1 MNHVILATTSTEL
14 TAKVDAATGGRFVA
28 MPAMPSAAG
37 QVLALAGG
45 VPEVVVLDSRPAAE
59 PMLQLTADLTGLFPG
74 IGVVLVSDQ
83 PAELG
88 LAAMRAGVRDI
99 LDPSAAVDDVRTV
112 LQRAAQLTRPQTPP
126 PGIPLPEDLGASGR
140 IISVVSPK
148 GGVGKTTVATN
159 LAVGLARA
167 VPHSTVLVDL
177 DLQFGDVASALN
189 LDPEYS
195 LADAVHNPA
204 RRDTMVLK
212 TFLTLHETG
221 LYVLCA
227 PESPAAA
234 DGIGGDDVGRLLQS
248 LATQFRYVVV
258 DTAPGLNEHTLAA
271 LDQTTDPVLLTSMDV
286 PGVRGLRKE
295 LDTLTDLGMFA
306 EGRFILLNFEDARS
320 GLSIAD
326 VEATIGRDV
335 DMTLPRCPVV
345 PASVNQGV
353 PLMQLGG
360 KDPMTRQLGRLV
372 DRFADVPLLAAKPGR
387 RRGRHRGVRVG
398 AR

>member
-1 MNHVILATTSTEL
+1 MSHVVLATASPEL
-14 TAKVDAATGGRFVA
+14 AATVAAATGGAYVA
-28 MPAMPSAAG
+28 LPQLPTTPG
-37 QVLALAGG
+37 EVLAVAGG
-45 VPEVVVLDSRPAAE
+45 LPEAVVLDARTAPDQVLDVAAG
-59 PMLQLTADLTGLFPG
+59 LTAISPG
-74 IGVVLVSDQ
+74 IGIILVSDC
-83 PAELG
+83 PAEVG

-99 LDPSAAVDDVRTV
+99 LTPAADATEMRDA
-112 LQRAAQLTRPQTPP
+112 LGRAAQLARPQTPP
-126 PGIPLPEDLGASGR
+126 AGLPLTTDAGAEGKV
-140 IISVVSPK
+140 ITVVSPK

-159 LAVGLARA
+159 LAVGLART

-234 DGIGGDDVGRLLQS
+234 DGISGDDVGRLLQA
-248 LATQFRYVVV
+248 LASQFRYVVV
-258 DTAPGLNEHTLAA
+258 DTAPGLNEHTLSA

-306 EGRFILLNFEDARS
+306 EGRFVLLNFEDPAN

-326 VEATIGRDV
+326 VEATIARAV
-335 DMTLPRCPVV
+335 DLTLPRCPAV

-353 PLMQLGG
+353 PLLQVGG
-360 KDPMTRQLGRLV
+360 KNSMTRQLGRLV
-372 DRFADVPLLAAKPGR
+372 ERFAGVPTLVAKPGR
-387 RRGRHRGVRVG
+387 RRGRHRGVKVG
-398 AR
+398 A